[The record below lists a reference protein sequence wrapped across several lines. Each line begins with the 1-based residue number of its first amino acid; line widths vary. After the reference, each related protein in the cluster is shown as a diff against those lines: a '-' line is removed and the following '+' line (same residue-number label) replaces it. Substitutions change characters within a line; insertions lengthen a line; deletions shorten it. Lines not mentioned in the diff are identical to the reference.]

1 MSNNYGVPP
10 CPDSAESPRH
20 ARMPGAAT
28 CPRSD
33 TYRMIENGTI
43 HNIFGW
49 AFRCRT
55 CKLIFFRASREASR
69 EGFQAAMV
77 ERAAKAAQEQE
88 RRR

>member
-1 MSNNYGVPP
+1 MSSDGNNYGCPP
-10 CPDSAESPRH
+10 CPNSNRYSRN
-20 ARMPGAAT
+20 PGDEP

-33 TYRMIENGTI
+33 TYRAIESGNV
-43 HNIFGW
+43 HSVFGW
-49 AFRCRT
+49 LFRCRT
-55 CKLIFFRASREASR
+55 CGTMFFRASREASR